1 MKNIILSGVTM
12 LLVNCSMGQVCS
24 NSYFLNNGAA
34 MDLTDY
40 DANGLLKG
48 KQSIKI
54 LNANGTTSTIHSIK
68 TDAQGKITEDRETK
82 YECTP
87 TGAKLYFGYTDSKIN
102 QEAFLLYPLHPI
114 AGEKIGGD
122 VNLEMEKVN
131 EEGKKIKMTLQI
143 TNRKFDGM
151 EEVSTPL
158 GKFNCMR
165 IKCNTKM
172 KIKIGMIGIPIE
184 MDVIEWYSFEVGVVK
199 SEIYVKGKREGTTA
213 LTAFK
218 RQ

>member
-1 MKNIILSGVTM
+1 MKNIILSGVIM
-12 LLVNCSMGQVCS
+12 LLVNCCLGQICS
-24 NSYFLNNGAA
+24 NSYFLNNGVT

-54 LNANGTTSTIHSIK
+54 LNANGTTSTIHSTK
-68 TDAQGKITEDRETK
+68 TDEQGKVTEDRETK

-87 TGAKLYFGYTDSKIN
+87 TGAKLYFGYTDSKTK

-131 EEGKKIKMTLQI
+131 EEGKKVKMTLQI
-143 TNRKFDGM
+143 TDRKFEGM
-151 EEVSTPL
+151 EEISTPL
-158 GKFNCMR
+158 GKLDCMK
-165 IKCNTKM
+165 IKCNTKI
-172 KIKIGMIGIPIE
+172 KIKLGMISIPIE
-184 MDVIEWYSFEVGVVK
+184 MDAIEWYSFQIGVVK
-199 SEIYVKGKREGTTA
+199 SETYVKGKREGTTE
-213 LTAFK
+213 LTALK
-218 RQ
+218 R